1 MKKKLLSLVLAGAM
15 VASTSV
21 SAFAQNK
28 TIQETDTTT
37 PETDISITGNVL
49 DEGGNAAP
57 GTFNVTIPT
66 TASFTVSK
74 ENGFASAPITIENNG
89 EQDIEVYAV
98 KFADVTPADGI
109 DITVTNNSDIKQK
122 NRNYVSINLEGN
134 LKTVYL
140 KSEDTTP
147 TDKTGIYKEEGLVNP
162 ATNDE
167 DLRLSVI
174 KSKQSDKL
182 KLNGR
187 SGEAGGRIESAL
199 SNNFTLTLKIK
210 KSAKPANSPE
220 Q

>member
-89 EQDIEVYAV
+89 EQNIEVYAV
-98 KFADVTPADGI
+98 KFADVTPENGR
-109 DITVTNNSDIKQK
+109 DITVTSHSDIEQK
-122 NRNYVSINLEGN
+122 NRSYVSINLEGN

-140 KSEDTTP
+140 KSEDTTVAG
-147 TDKTGIYKEEGLVNP
+147 KTGIYKEEGLSNS
-162 ATNDE
+162 ATRDE
-167 DLRLSVI
+167 DLKLSVI

-182 KLNGR
+182 KLNGKV
-187 SGEAGGRIESAL
+187 GKAQENIDHAL

-210 KSAKPANSPE
+210 KSAKPE
-220 Q
+220 QPTQ

>member
-28 TIQETDTTT
+28 TIQETDTAT

-89 EQDIEVYAV
+89 EQNIEVYAV
-98 KFADVTPADGI
+98 KFADVTPEDGI
-109 DITVTNNSDIKQK
+109 DITVTNNVKQRK
-122 NRNYVSINLEGN
+122 RSYVSINLEGN

-140 KSEDTTP
+140 KSEDTTQ
-147 TDKTGIYKEEGLVNP
+147 TNKTGIYKEEGLINP

-167 DLRLSVI
+167 DLKLSVI

-182 KLNGR
+182 KINGK
-187 SGEAGGRIESAL
+187 SGESEETIDSAL

-210 KSAKPANSPE
+210 KAAK
-220 Q
+220 

>member
-15 VASTSV
+15 AATTSV

-28 TIQETDTTT
+28 TIQETDTAT

-49 DEGGNAAP
+49 DEGGHAAP

-74 ENGFASAPITIENNG
+74 ANGFVSAPITIENNG
-89 EQDIEVYAV
+89 EQNIEVYAV
-98 KFADVTPADGI
+98 KFTDVTPAAGV
-109 DITVTNNSDIKQK
+109 DITVTNNDEVKQ
-122 NRNYVSINLEGN
+122 NDRSYVSINLEGN
-134 LKTVYL
+134 LKAVYL
-140 KSEDTTP
+140 KSEDTTVEG
-147 TDKTGIYKEEGLVNP
+147 KTGIYKEEALTHS

-167 DLRLSVI
+167 DLMLSVI

-182 KLNGR
+182 KLNGKAGE
-187 SGEAGGRIESAL
+187 SGDSIDSAL

-210 KSAKPANSPE
+210 KSGK
-220 Q
+220 

>member
-28 TIQETDTTT
+28 TIQETDTAT

-89 EQDIEVYAV
+89 EQNIEVYAV
-98 KFADVTPADGI
+98 KFADVTPQEGI
-109 DITVTNNSDIKQK
+109 DITVTNNVKQR
-122 NRNYVSINLEGN
+122 NRSYVSINLEGN

-140 KSEDTTP
+140 KSEDTTQ
-147 TDKTGIYKEEGLVNP
+147 TNKTGIYKEEELTNS
-162 ATNDE
+162 ATDDE
-167 DLRLSVI
+167 DLKLSVI

-182 KLNGR
+182 KINGK
-187 SGEAGGRIESAL
+187 SGESGDPIDSAL

-210 KSAKPANSPE
+210 KAAK
-220 Q
+220 

>member
-28 TIQETDTTT
+28 TIQETDTAT

-89 EQDIEVYAV
+89 EQNIEVYAV
-98 KFADVTPADGI
+98 KFADVTPEDGI
-109 DITVTNNSDIKQK
+109 DITVTNNVKQRK
-122 NRNYVSINLEGN
+122 RSYVSINLEGN

-140 KSEDTTP
+140 KSEDTTQ
-147 TDKTGIYKEEGLVNP
+147 TNKTGIYKEEGLINP

-167 DLRLSVI
+167 DLKLSLI

-182 KLNGR
+182 KINGK
-187 SGEAGGRIESAL
+187 SGESEETIDSAL

-210 KSAKPANSPE
+210 KAAK
-220 Q
+220 

>member
-28 TIQETDTTT
+28 TIQETDTAT

-49 DEGGNAAP
+49 DESGHAAP

-74 ENGFASAPITIENNG
+74 ANGFASAPITIENNG
-89 EQDIEVYAV
+89 EQNIEVYAV
-98 KFADVTPADGI
+98 KFADVTPTAGV
-109 DITVTNNSDIKQK
+109 DITVTNNNEIKQK
-122 NRNYVSINLEGN
+122 DRSYVSIKLEGN
-134 LKTVYL
+134 LKAVYL
-140 KSEDTTP
+140 KSEDTTVEGN
-147 TDKTGIYKEEGLVNP
+147 TGIYKEEALTNP

-167 DLRLSVI
+167 DLMLSFI

-182 KLNGR
+182 KLNGKA
-187 SGEAGGRIESAL
+187 GEAEDSIESAL

-210 KSAKPANSPE
+210 KSGK
-220 Q
+220 